1 MEILKFKPLV
11 IAGLLIIS
19 SGAFSQDNAKLQQA
33 FSDSYSFE
41 YSKNYTRA
49 IEIIKPFYSEGSY
62 ELNMRL
68 GWLSYMA
75 GNFPES
81 VAYYQKAINLI
92 PLSIEAR
99 LGMVYPLSY
108 QLNWEGVIT
117 QYNEILKTDPQN
129 LNVNYKLGLVY
140 YNREQYTEAK
150 KYFDKYISLYPFEY
164 NAVLMSAWTNLKLSK
179 FSEAK
184 ELFNKVLL
192 LSPQDAS
199 ALEGLGYIK

>member
-19 SGAFSQDNAKLQQA
+19 SGAFSQDNTKLQQA

-41 YSKNYTRA
+41 YAKNYTRA